1 VIALRLS
8 IIFLRLKILPVLS
21 VRSFDKLSP
30 LKSYYF
36 NLGYLDF
43 KVTDAKSD
51 LSKDK
56 QSIDVAIQI
65 DEGSKYKV
73 GKIEFT
79 GNILLLS
86 ISTSLVILIP

>member
-1 VIALRLS
+1 
-8 IIFLRLKILPVLS
+8 LPLV
-21 VRSFDKLSP
+21 
-30 LKSYYF
+30 F

-43 KVTDAKSD
+43 KVTDVKSD

-79 GNILLLS
+79 GNMLNESSESLS
-86 ISTSLVILIP
+86 KIGFTNLK